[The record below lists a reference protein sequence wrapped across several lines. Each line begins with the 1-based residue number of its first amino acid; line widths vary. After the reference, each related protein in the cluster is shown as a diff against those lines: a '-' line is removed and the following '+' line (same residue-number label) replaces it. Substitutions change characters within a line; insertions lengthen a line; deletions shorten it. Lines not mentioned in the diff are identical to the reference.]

1 MPGLVPGIHVH
12 CAAWKAWMAATS
24 PAMTLWRRLTIAK
37 CDSLA
42 PEWCGSADTPAKCKH
57 AMFVP
62 IESGKDNVIA
72 RCGREPQIC
81 P

>member
-12 CAAWKAWMAATS
+12 CAAWKAWMAGTS
-24 PAMTLWRRLTIAK
+24 PAMTLRRQLVTIAT
-37 CDSLA
+37 CDSPA
-42 PEWCGSADTPAKCKH
+42 RAGSADTPAKCKD

>member
-1 MPGLVPGIHVH
+1 MTI
-12 CAAWKAWMAATS
+12 ATRDS
-24 PAMTLWRRLTIAK
+24 PARA
-37 CDSLA
+37 
-42 PEWCGSADTPAKCKH
+42 GSADTPAKCKD